1 MQYHRTGGNEVAQ
14 VLESFVYY
22 FIVVESQ
29 GRQLVVH
36 EPFGPRGIVAGQQ
49 VVVRLAYQCQESH
62 GYHSTARVAV
72 NVAEYT
78 ELAQVGTT
86 DRCFLSQFAS
96 GTFLDGFVHEHKAS
110 G

>member
-1 MQYHRTGGNEVAQ
+1 MYKASLKVASVVFFAGDGFDQALQLGYREAFVEQMQYHRTGGNEVAQ

-29 GRQLVVH
+29 GRQLVVN

-62 GYHSTARVAV
+62 GYYSTARS
-72 NVAEYT
+72 
-78 ELAQVGTT
+78 
-86 DRCFLSQFAS
+86 R
-96 GTFLDGFVHEHKAS
+96 
-110 G
+110 